1 MPGNGSA
8 VSGHSYAAV
17 KKRNLLHNPALA
29 WLAGALFNVYAQ
41 LVLLTSSIRIWE
53 DPGTEVLLWERRVPV
68 IYALWHC
75 HLVFMPLLRI
85 HSRRPLA
92 VLLSSHRDARIAG
105 VAARLRRV
113 DLVEG
118 SSTRG
123 GVTAY
128 RRLLRLLRG
137 GQSVCITPDGPR
149 GPAGRVKKGVVHLA
163 QSSGCAVVPVG
174 LALSRRRRLR
184 SWDRCVV
191 PLPFGRVVLTL
202 GAPLYV
208 GEPVDDSLLPPQT
221 ERLAEALEAASRQA
235 ALLLARGRR

>member
-1 MPGNGSA
+1 
-8 VSGHSYAAV
+8 V
-17 KKRNLLHNPALA
+17 KKRNLLNNPVLA
-29 WLAGALFNVYAQ
+29 WLAGALFNTYAQ
-41 LVLLTSSIRIWE
+41 LVLLTSRIRVWE
-53 DPGTEVLLWERRVPV
+53 DPGTEALLWERRVPV

-75 HLVFMPLLRI
+75 HLLFMPLLRI

-92 VLLSSHRDARIAG
+92 VLLSTHRDARIVG

-113 DLVEG
+113 DLVQG

-123 GVTAY
+123 GVSAY

-163 QSSGCAVVPVG
+163 QASGCAVVPVG
-174 LALSRRRRLR
+174 VALTRRRRLR

-191 PLPFGRVVLTL
+191 PLPFCRLVLTL
-202 GAPLYV
+202 GAPLHV
-208 GEPVDDSLLPPQT
+208 GDSTDISLSPSQS
-221 ERLAEALEAASRQA
+221 EHFAEALDAATRQA
-235 ALLLARGRR
+235 ALLLAQGGR